1 MGFLMTILSF
11 VLMFAVIMGA
21 YVLCK
26 KYVFSKVRIN
36 KWIPLAIAI
45 VLFVAQIFLGSI
57 EAFQSINKYATIV
70 ISIFAVIFFLWFM
83 DIMQTGGPKKKEKQ
97 IVIKPKAKPNRAKKK
112 DK

>member
-1 MGFLMTILSF
+1 MDFFMTILSF
-11 VLMFAVIMGA
+11 ILMFAVIMGG
-21 YVLCK
+21 YILCK

-57 EAFQSINKYATIV
+57 INKYFTIG

-97 IVIKPKAKPNRAKKK
+97 IEIKPKAKPNRVKK

>member
-1 MGFLMTILSF
+1 MDFLMTILSF
-11 VLMFAVIMGA
+11 ILMFAVIMGA

-26 KYVFSKVRIN
+26 KYVFAKVRIN

-45 VLFVAQIFLGSI
+45 VLFATQIFLGAMNRSL
-57 EAFQSINKYATIV
+57 TIV

-97 IVIKPKAKPNRAKKK
+97 IEIKPKAKPNRVKK

>member
-1 MGFLMTILSF
+1 MDFLITILSF
-11 VLMFAVIMGA
+11 ILMFAVIMGA

-26 KYVFSKVRIN
+26 KYVFTKVRIN

-45 VLFVAQIFLGSI
+45 VLFAAQIFLG
-57 EAFQSINKYATIV
+57 AMNRYVTIV

-97 IVIKPKAKPNRAKKK
+97 IEIKPKAKPNRVKK

>member
-1 MGFLMTILSF
+1 MDFFITILSF
-11 VLMFAVIMGA
+11 IAMFAVIMGA

-36 KWIPLAIAI
+36 KWIPLTIAI
-45 VLFVAQIFLGSI
+45 VLFVAQIFLG
-57 EAFQSINKYATIV
+57 AINKYFTIG

-97 IVIKPKAKPNRAKKK
+97 IVIKSKAKPNRVKK